1 MASDN
6 ILRRIRLLIGD
17 LIQQAGS
24 DVPSSKEV
32 SRYIAFH
39 LRMSEARAQELLRY
53 LSLQE
58 AESIRLLDNRPR

>member
-1 MASDN
+1 MASDD
-6 ILRRIRLLIGD
+6 ILRRLRLLIGD
-17 LIQQAGS
+17 LIQQAGP
-24 DVPSSKEV
+24 DVPSSTDV

-58 AESIRLLDNRPR
+58 AESIRLVDNRPR